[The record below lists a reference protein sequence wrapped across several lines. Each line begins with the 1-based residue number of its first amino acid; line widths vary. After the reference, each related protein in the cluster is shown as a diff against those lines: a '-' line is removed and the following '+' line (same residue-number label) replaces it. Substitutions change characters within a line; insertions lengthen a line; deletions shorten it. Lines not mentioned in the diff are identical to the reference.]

1 MRGALRS
8 LALRR
13 ERLVAR
19 SAAQRGALGTALR
32 PATLRLAA
40 AHSVVAGVRG
50 VLYWAVQLAP
60 LYALLRRR

>member
-1 MRGALRS
+1 MMG
-8 LALRR
+8 
-13 ERLVAR
+13 
-19 SAAQRGALGTALR
+19 ALR

-60 LYALLRRR
+60 LYALPRRR